1 MMTAAA
7 GLRRAALERVARF
20 GPVPMERLHIEPFEP
35 SFALERSMWI
45 VHNTKV
51 SLALDRLIAVGKTGC
66 ALWLND
72 DSDPRELFRFMHTE
86 GLVEDLAHTPEQLM
100 ELFLDLH
107 TYPFT
112 PKLLRSLNDIDEW
125 EGTDTMWV
133 EARERDRERIASL
146 RDQFY
151 PPEAIPGSPLKLDF
165 WAWSPLGGVVAR
177 WHVEFGNDGTG
188 DIIYDEVMDRVG
200 RYFLLI

>member
-1 MMTAAA
+1 MIFKEMKNGHLAQRVSQVLPIVFLLSWSYSGFPDHRHGSRSCTEVQTMMTAAA
-7 GLRRAALERVARF
+7 GLRGAALERGARF

-35 SFALERSMWI
+35 SFALEHSMWI

-86 GLVEDLAHTPEQLM
+86 GLVEDFAHRLEQLM

-107 TYPFT
+107 
-112 PKLLRSLNDIDEW
+112 KLIL
-125 EGTDTMWV
+125 
-133 EARERDRERIASL
+133 SL
-146 RDQFY
+146 RNCC
-151 PPEAIPGSPLKLDF
+151 
-165 WAWSPLGGVVAR
+165 GV
-177 WHVEFGNDGTG
+177 
-188 DIIYDEVMDRVG
+188 
-200 RYFLLI
+200 